1 MRNDHKFLLGLI
13 AGAGATL
20 AAARLA
26 RTRRAIDFSG
36 RTIVIAGG
44 SRGLGL
50 VLARQLAR
58 EGARLCLLARDAG
71 ELDRA
76 RRLLQEEFPPAE
88 VMTLRCDLRRRDEV
102 KDAVDQ
108 ILATWLAIDV
118 LMNVAGVIQVGPLE
132 NMTVEDFENAM
143 ATHFWGPLHTML
155 ETIPSMR
162 RRGFGRIVNISSIGG
177 RVGVPHLAPYVAS
190 KFALVGLSDAMRA
203 ELSPH
208 GIQVT
213 TVSPGLMRTGSPRHA
228 EIKGQHWKEYAWF
241 AVSDSIPGLSTSAE
255 SAARQIIEAA
265 RYGDPELTIT
275 LPAKVAVVANAVAP
289 AAVARLINLG
299 TRLLPGPAGRE
310 GDISRRGRDSESRL
324 APSAATTLTE
334 RAAVLNNEV

>member
-26 RTRRAIDFSG
+26 RTRRAIDFAG
-36 RTIVIAGG
+36 RIIVIAGG

-58 EGARLCLLARDAG
+58 EGAKLCLLARDER

-76 RRLLQEEFPPAE
+76 KRLLEEEFPSADI
-88 VMTLRCDLRRRDEV
+88 MTLRCDVRL
-102 KDAVDQ
+102 KDDVRNAVGQ
-108 ILATWLAIDV
+108 ILGRWVAIDA
-118 LMNVAGVIQVGPLE
+118 LINVAGIIQVGPLE
-132 NMTVEDFENAM
+132 NMTLEDFEDAM
-143 ATHFWGPLHTML
+143 ATHFRGPLHMML
-155 ETIPSMR
+155 EAIPAMR

-203 ELSPH
+203 ELAPH
-208 GIQVT
+208 GIHVT
-213 TVSPGLMRTGSPRHA
+213 TVSPGLMRTGSPRNA
-228 EIKGQHWKEYAWF
+228 QVKGQHWKEYAWF
-241 AVSDSIPGLSTSAE
+241 AIADSIPGLSTSVQN
-255 SAARQIIEAA
+255 AAHQIIEAC

-275 LPAKVAVVANAVAP
+275 LPARVAVVANALAP
-289 AAVARLINLG
+289 AAMARLLSVG
-299 TRLLPGPAGRE
+299 TRVLPGPAGAEGNVARAGRE
-310 GDISRRGRDSESRL
+310 SESRL